1 MKATI
6 RSYDASVDSDAAF
19 ELWGR
24 SIGRSWPVE
33 REDFDAIV
41 HEGFVALLD
50 DQIAGVVAFAR
61 LDSVASLQLLLVDAR
76 VRRRGVGS
84 RLTETALAALATD
97 GVTEVRLAST
107 PGPYFWPGLPPELAD
122 AQSFFERC
130 GWKFGDPCWD
140 LVRSLT
146 DYQTPNDVERPA
158 GITVRWAAGD
168 ERQRLLDFERT
179 NFPSWQSDF
188 ASDRSLERTIVAV
201 DESRRIVGSLLA
213 EDARHPQLWRH
224 LLGADSGSI
233 GAVGVEERMRERR
246 IGTALVAYA
255 CEQLRDRGVVNCHIG
270 WTPLL
275 SFYGRLGFRPWR
287 RFEMATRIMPSQP
300 RLLRYD
306 PRDPSTQA

>member
-6 RSYDASVDSDAAF
+6 RSYDARVDSDAAF

-33 REDFDAIV
+33 HEDFDAIV

-61 LDSVASLQLLLVDAR
+61 LDSVASLKLLLVDAG

-84 RLTETALAALATD
+84 RLIETTLAALAAG

-107 PGPYFWPGLPPELAD
+107 PGPYFWPGLPPDLTD
-122 AQSFFERC
+122 ARSFFERY

-146 DYQTPNDVERPA
+146 DYQTPDDVERPV
-158 GITVRWAAGD
+158 GITFRWAAGD
-168 ERQRLLDFERT
+168 DREQLLDFERT
-179 NFPSWQSDF
+179 NFPSWYSDF
-188 ASDRSLERTIVAV
+188 ASDRTLVRSIVAV
-201 DESRRIVGSLLA
+201 DESGKIVGSLLA
-213 EDARHPQLWRH
+213 EDARHPPLWRN

-270 WTPLL
+270 WTPFL
-275 SFYGRLGFRPWR
+275 SFYGRLGFQPWR
-287 RFEMATRIMPSQP
+287 RFEMATRSMPRS
-300 RLLRYD
+300 
-306 PRDPSTQA
+306 S